1 MNGPRIQY
9 VYVERRV
16 PARRRRRIM
25 VPNWISAIAIAV
37 YVERRVPARRRRI
50 MVPNWL
56 SAVAIA
62 AAILWS
68 IYYVVNT

>member
-16 PARRRRRIM
+16 PARRRGRIM
-25 VPNWISAIAIAV
+25 VPTWVSV
-37 YVERRVPARRRRI
+37 V
-50 MVPNWL
+50 
-56 SAVAIA
+56 SIA

-68 IYYVVNT
+68 IYYVVNTI

>member
-1 MNGPRIQY
+1 MNGPSIQY
-9 VYVERRV
+9 
-16 PARRRRRIM
+16 
-25 VPNWISAIAIAV
+25 V